1 MFRIFGFVF
10 LIFLIDFLLAHNLI
24 ASPIF
29 VDDDLVVVVVVA
41 VDVTVVDIVIV
52 ILIYSQTRL

>member
-29 VDDDLVVVVVVA
+29 VDDDLVVVVVVVA

-52 ILIYSQTRL
+52 ILM